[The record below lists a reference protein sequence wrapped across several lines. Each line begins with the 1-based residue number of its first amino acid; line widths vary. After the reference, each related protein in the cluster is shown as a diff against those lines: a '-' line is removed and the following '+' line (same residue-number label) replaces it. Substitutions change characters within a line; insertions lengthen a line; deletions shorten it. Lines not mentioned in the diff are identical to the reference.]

1 MGRAPTKT
9 WQALGFG
16 SLLALCAA
24 GYFTWERG
32 RAELPHRE
40 SLALR
45 AGKSQEDMS
54 TIADLQARLIALESR
69 LDSERAAAKREFA
82 TLAPPT
88 RTDERPAAEAV
99 QSSGSESRQISIPQV
114 EFDSGARDMQERELV
129 AEITLPMDRT
139 LRAEAIDRSWAQH
152 VATSVDKLLEEDGG
166 SLIDASC
173 GSTLCRLEIAADTDG
188 ISQRLLHHI
197 SRLEGFGDS
206 EGFYHRSMRGD
217 GAPITIIYLSRDGHA
232 LPRN

>member
-1 MGRAPTKT
+1 MKT

-16 SLLALCAA
+16 SLLALCAV

-32 RAELPHRE
+32 PAELPHAE

-45 AGKSQEDMS
+45 IAKHQEDMP

-69 LDSERAAAKREFA
+69 LDSERATAKPEFE

-88 RTDERPAAEAV
+88 WTERPAAEKV
-99 QSSGSESRQISIPQV
+99 QSSGSESRQISAPEV
-114 EFDSGARDMQERELV
+114 KYDSQARDMQEQELV
-129 AEITLPMDRT
+129 AEITMPMDRT

-152 VATSVDKLLEEDGG
+152 VATSVVKSLEKDGG
-166 SLIDASC
+166 SLIDATC

-188 ISQRLLHHI
+188 IGQRLLHHI
-197 SRLEGFGDS
+197 SRLEGFGNS
-206 EGFYHRSMRGD
+206 EGFYHGSMRGD
-217 GAPITIIYLSRDGHA
+217 GAPITTIYLSRDGHA